1 MHGRVPVCRWLSDE
15 INMAKIEIYTTD
27 HCAYC
32 TRAKMVLDQKGVDY
46 TEINVE
52 KNPEKMAEMMERSG
66 NRTVP
71 QIFIN
76 DKNIGGFD
84 DLWALEKQKKLD
96 ELLK

>member
-1 MHGRVPVCRWLSDE
+1 
-15 INMAKIEIYTTD
+15 MAKIEIYTTD

-32 TRAKMVLDQKGVDY
+32 TRAKMVLDQKGVVY

-52 KNPEKMAEMMERSG
+52 KNPQKLEEMVQRSG

-76 DKNIGGFD
+76 DQKIGGFD
-84 DLWALEKQKKLD
+84 DLWTLEKQNKLD